1 MDGQR
6 RSAIFG
12 AATGFDMRAVL
23 LALGLIGAALPAQ
36 GAPGD
41 TELVSV
47 TVDGKGA
54 GGWAMGISPDARFVV
69 FTAQSTNVVP
79 GGNPAN
85 SLFLKDRLLGT
96 TKIVVPGGGVDF
108 ASVSADG
115 RYVAFVCYTSLVPA
129 DTNDQADIC
138 VRDLHENRTFLASVS
153 SSGGLATS
161 YSDASVIS
169 ANGRYVVF
177 ETESTG
183 LVPGDTN
190 SETDVFVRD
199 IQNGVTERVSVS
211 SSEAQ
216 ANGGSFNSSISADG
230 RFVVFHSYANNLV
243 AGDTNGESDVF
254 IRDRLAGTTE
264 RITVDSSGSQANSY
278 SYVTAGE
285 PNTVSPDGRFVVF
298 ISDASNLVDG
308 DTNGEWDVFIRDR
321 QLGLTERV
329 SVSSA
334 GAQTTAISFAGALS
348 SDGRY
353 VAFESTAANLVI
365 GDLNNK
371 DDIFVRDR
379 QTHTTVRASVSSVG
393 VQSDGDSYLAW
404 ISADGQS
411 VVFNNTGTN
420 LVDNE
425 TSPGVFEVYLHEL
438 GGVPRGPPFVVDPEQ
453 LDIGSATIWADTART
468 LTFTNTGSAAISIG
482 ALTLKGTDAAQ
493 FTAKHSCGSVVPIG
507 GACLITVNLKP
518 TSTGAKTAQLEV
530 AAGNTRQTVELSGN
544 GTLAEFTL
552 TTTAMSF
559 GNQPVDSDS
568 GWRWV
573 QVRNT
578 GPGVLP
584 IKWVG
589 LAGPD
594 ASQFDRHRYCP
605 GTLAPG
611 KVCNVPVWFRPT
623 FAGSK
628 SAVLV
633 ISPGPSGTLKS
644 VALTGT
650 GI

>member
-1 MDGQR
+1 MFKR
-6 RSAIFG
+6 
-12 AATGFDMRAVL
+12 
-23 LALGLIGAALPAQ
+23 
-36 GAPGD
+36 
-41 TELVSV
+41 
-47 TVDGKGA
+47 
-54 GGWAMGISPDARFVV
+54 
-69 FTAQSTNVVP
+69 N
-79 GGNPAN
+79 
-85 SLFLKDRLLGT
+85 
-96 TKIVVPGGGVDF
+96 
-108 ASVSADG
+108 
-115 RYVAFVCYTSLVPA
+115 
-129 DTNDQADIC
+129 
-138 VRDLHENRTFLASVS
+138 
-153 SSGGLATS
+153 
-161 YSDASVIS
+161 
-169 ANGRYVVF
+169 
-177 ETESTG
+177 
-183 LVPGDTN
+183 
-190 SETDVFVRD
+190 
-199 IQNGVTERVSVS
+199 
-211 SSEAQ
+211 
-216 ANGGSFNSSISADG
+216 
-230 RFVVFHSYANNLV
+230 
-243 AGDTNGESDVF
+243 
-254 IRDRLAGTTE
+254 
-264 RITVDSSGSQANSY
+264 
-278 SYVTAGE
+278 
-285 PNTVSPDGRFVVF
+285 
-298 ISDASNLVDG
+298 
-308 DTNGEWDVFIRDR
+308 
-321 QLGLTERV
+321 
-329 SVSSA
+329 
-334 GAQTTAISFAGALS
+334 AISFAGALS

-404 ISADGQS
+404 ITADGQS

-530 AAGNTRQTVELSGN
+530 AAGDASQTVELSGN
-544 GTLAEFTL
+544 GTLAEFSL
-552 TTTAMSF
+552 TTTAVSF
-559 GNQPVDSDS
+559 GNQPVNHVS
-568 GWRWV
+568 GWYWV

-589 LAGPD
+589 SRVRMQVSSTDTAI
-594 ASQFDRHRYCP
+594 AR

-611 KVCNVPVWFRPT
+611 KVCNVPVWFQPT
-623 FAGSK
+623 SAGSK

-633 ISPGPSGTLKS
+633 ISPGPSGTPKS